1 MKILT
6 IHSFA
11 VHGTASLKA
20 IVSLL
25 GTRVLPVP
33 SLFLSGLT
41 NIPDIVKAETHLSE
55 ILESTFAISRA
66 REEKLIVYVGYL
78 GDKDQVKLIRKL
90 IEANRDIIKNIVVDP
105 VSGDHG
111 KMYVPQA
118 VVDAWPG
125 LLEIADWALPNYTEL
140 TLLSG
145 AGASATEEEHLQA
158 FREKFPSLSYIVTSM
173 PHPDQLKL
181 LLHHNG
187 IAQQYL
193 HKKESVNYSGT
204 GDIFAAHFIM
214 SYFFRRQSPFQAMRM
229 ASEATHTVIR
239 RSIELRSNDIVLE

>member
-20 IVSLL
+20 IISLL

-41 NIPDIVKAETHLSE
+41 NIPGIIKTETQLPE

-66 REEKLIVYVGYL
+66 REEKLIVYIGYL
-78 GDKDQVKLIRKL
+78 GNAGQVKLIRRL
-90 IEANRDIIKNIVVDP
+90 IEKNRDIIVSIVVDP

-111 KMYVPQA
+111 KMYVPPT
-118 VVDAWPG
+118 VVEAWPG

-145 AGASATEEEHLQA
+145 AGEKATEEEHLNA
-158 FREKFPSLSYIVTSM
+158 FRDKFSSLSYIITSM
-173 PHPDQLKL
+173 PHSGQLKL

-187 IAQQYL
+187 IAQPFT
-193 HKKESVNYSGT
+193 HKKENINFSGT

-229 ASEATHTVIR
+229 AAEATHAVIR
-239 RSIELRSNDIVLE
+239 RSMELGSEDIVLE

>member
-41 NIPDIVKAETHLSE
+41 NISGIVKAETHLAG
-55 ILESTFAISRA
+55 ILESTLAISRA
-66 REEKLIVYVGYL
+66 RGEKLIVYIGYL
-78 GDKDQVKLIRKL
+78 GDKDQVQLIRKL
-90 IEANRDIIKNIVVDP
+90 IEANRDIIENIVVDP

-111 KMYVPQA
+111 KMYVA
-118 VVDAWPG
+118 KSIVDAWPG
-125 LLEIADWALPNYTEL
+125 LLEMADWALPNYTEL

-145 AGASATEEEHLQA
+145 ADEKATEEEHLQA
-158 FREKFPSLSYIVTSM
+158 FRERFPALSYIVTSM
-173 PHPDQLKL
+173 PHDSQLKL

-187 IAQQYL
+187 IAQPFT
-193 HKKESVNYSGT
+193 HKKENINFSGT

-229 ASEATHTVIR
+229 ASEATHAVIR
-239 RSIELRSNDIVLE
+239 RSMELGSEDLVLE